1 MRKLSRVITAALLTA
16 SVVVGPF
23 GGPASAADVAVHFQ
37 VSVGTAAPPA
47 VPISE
52 CSVSV
57 PAGADGV
64 AVLDAAERE
73 GCIDSYQGSND
84 PQFGFFLE
92 CVNGICGTPAT
103 YWAFYENNTLSN
115 TGLSFY
121 EAQSG
126 DEVEVSYQTWLPC
139 LTPVGCDPVPHGV

>member
-1 MRKLSRVITAALLTA
+1 MRKLSRIITAALLTT
-16 SVVVGPF
+16 SVVVGPL

-73 GCIDSYQGSND
+73 GCIDSYEGSND

-92 CVNGICGTPAT
+92 CVNGLCETPVT
-103 YWAFYENNTLSN
+103 YWAFYENNDLASY
-115 TGLSFY
+115 GLGSFTA
-121 EAQSG
+121 EAG

-139 LTPVGCDPVPHGV
+139 LTPAGCDPVPHDG